1 MCRLPPQ
8 NYDLR
13 IKFIPHPGP
22 EVWKADEVGYDFPLL
37 ALPTQGQI
45 CTIFVLQPF
54 EIAKF
59 QTKHPV
65 CVSKC

>member
-22 EVWKADEVGYDFPLL
+22 EVWKADEVGYDFPRPGAL
-37 ALPTQGQI
+37 AI
-45 CTIFVLQPF
+45 W
-54 EIAKF
+54 AKI
-59 QTKHPV
+59 P
-65 CVSKC
+65 SSNRSLRSE